1 MKRLIS
7 KHLESWKNST
17 HRKSLLV
24 RGARQVGKTWAIREL
39 GKTFDSFLEVNFELD
54 RDIASFFTG
63 SLEPEPLCK
72 KLSAF
77 YGKAVTPGKTLL
89 FLDEIQACPDALR
102 SLRFFYEKM
111 PKLHVVAAG
120 SLLEFAL
127 KEIPSFGVGRIES
140 LYLYPLSFHEFLL
153 ATGNERLIEITQK
166 ATAEHPLDEPLH
178 SRMVN
183 LVRTFQLIGGFP
195 EVVSR
200 YLETQDVQECHI
212 LLDDLLST
220 LRDDFSKYSG
230 KVPTIRLEEVF
241 QSIAKQ
247 AGGKFKYSNIHPALS
262 TAQGKQA
269 LELLILA
276 GLAHKIVH
284 SDAQGLP
291 LGGQVN
297 PKRFKVIPCD
307 TGFYQRLSGLT
318 LPPQL
323 IVPDPKFTN
332 AGAVAEVFVGTELL
346 SNSNPRV
353 RQPLYY
359 WHRER
364 RGSNAETDYV
374 IQLSND
380 VVPVEVK
387 AGCRGSMQ
395 SMQRFLDTHPSPYGI
410 RTAMEPFAR
419 YKNIH
424 VIPLYALW
432 TQIAS
437 SSQPGGAGTKQK
449 N

>member
-7 KHLESWKNST
+7 THLEAWKNSN

-39 GKTFDSFLEVNFELD
+39 GQKFDQFVEVNFELD
-54 RDIASFFTG
+54 RDVASLFKG

-72 KLSAF
+72 KLGAF
-77 YGKAVTPGKTLL
+77 YGKTIIPGKTLL

-111 PKLHVVAAG
+111 PELHLVAAG

-140 LYLYPLSFHEFLL
+140 LYLYPLSFYEFLL
-153 ATGNERLIEITQK
+153 ATGNEPLVEIAK
-166 ATAEHPLDEPLH
+166 NATDKIPLDEPLH
-178 SRMVN
+178 NRMVD

-200 YLETQDVQECHI
+200 YLETQDLQECHI
-212 LLDDLLST
+212 LLDDLLSN

-230 KVPTIRLEEVF
+230 KVPTARLEEVF

-276 GLAHKIVH
+276 GLAQKVVH

-323 IVPDPKFTN
+323 VLSDSTFTN
-332 AGAVAEVFVGTELL
+332 AGSVAEVFVGTELL
-346 SNSNPRV
+346 SNSNPRI
-353 RQPLYY
+353 RQQLYY

-374 IQLSND
+374 IQLDNQ

-387 AGCRGSMQ
+387 SGRRGSMQ

-410 RTAMEPFAR
+410 RTAMEPFSS

-432 TQIAS
+432 KI
-437 SSQPGGAGTKQK
+437 PV
-449 N
+449 